1 MATGA
6 ESVVVNGQLIAQPQL
21 YQYQPQGFGPQT
33 VGVPN
38 ISPSYPPFL
47 GGNGGNQAMLNSG
60 SASNVGGYGTA
71 GNNDMA
77 TQAANGSPF
86 NPRVSPLPWAIAAL
100 LIGLAGL
107 HFFHWRE
114 VIDAQSG
121 PFKAREE
128 TEG

>member
-6 ESVVVNGQLIAQPQL
+6 ESVVVNGQLIGQPQL

-38 ISPSYPPFL
+38 VSPSYPPFL
-47 GGNGGNQAMLNSG
+47 GGGNQAMLNSG

-71 GNNDMA
+71 GNNGLAAM
-77 TQAANGSPF
+77 AANGSPF
-86 NPRVSPLPWAIAAL
+86 SPRVSPLPWAIAAL

-107 HFFHWRE
+107 HYFHWRE
-114 VIDAQSG
+114 VVEAKGG
-121 PFKAREE
+121 PFSGKEE
-128 TEG
+128 SEG

>member
-1 MATGA
+1 MTTGA
-6 ESVVVNGQLIAQPQL
+6 ESLVVNGQLIPQPQL
-21 YQYQPQGFGPQT
+21 YQFQPQGFGPQT

-47 GGNGGNQAMLNSG
+47 GMGGNQAMLNSG
-60 SASNVGGYGTA
+60 AQSNVGGYGTA
-71 GNNDMA
+71 DNNGMMTA
-77 TQAANGSPF
+77 NAAGSPF
-86 NPRVSPLPWAIAAL
+86 NLRVSPLPWAIAAL

-114 VIDAQSG
+114 VVDAQAG
-121 PFKAREE
+121 PFKGKEA